1 MAEFIEATQENI
13 SELKTKYSRLL
24 LEFSATWC
32 GPCKVLEP
40 MLHELA
46 EGLTDERFA
55 VAMVNVDNNPD
66 LALEYDVMNV
76 PTMVYLK
83 DGETVDMDVN
93 VPKKADLENK
103 ISKFINN

>member
-13 SELKTKYSRLL
+13 SELKTKYPRLL

-40 MLHELA
+40 MLHEIA
-46 EGLTDERFA
+46 ERLTDEKFA

-76 PTMVYLK
+76 PTMVFLK
-83 DGETVDMDVN
+83 DGETVDMEVN
-93 VPKKADLENK
+93 VPKKADLENR
-103 ISKFINN
+103 IDKFLKQ

>member
-1 MAEFIEATQENI
+1 MAEFIEATKENI
-13 SELKTKYSRLL
+13 IELKNKYSRLL

-40 MLHELA
+40 MLHEITKKI
-46 EGLTDERFA
+46 TDERFA

-76 PTMVYLK
+76 PTMVFLK
-83 DGETVDMDVN
+83 DMETVDMEVN
-93 VPKKADLENK
+93 VPKKSDLENR
-103 ISKFINN
+103 INRFIND